1 MNILVLK
8 LPVMEHK
15 LLITLFLDFHYS
27 QFGKEMIME
36 LKEQIRKSTA
46 LDLEHSMVL

>member
-27 QFGKEMIME
+27 QFGKEMVME
-36 LKEQIRKSTA
+36 LKEQIHKFIG
-46 LDLEHSMVL
+46 LDLEHSKVL